1 MDELLSLSTVMGL
14 LNVTG
19 QTVRNMVKDGRLE
32 AVYPQKGAMGRPKM
46 MITASSYGKYLMRKD
61 GVKL

>member
-1 MDELLSLSTVMGL
+1 MDELLSLNTVADL
-14 LNVTG
+14 LSVTG

-32 AVYPQKGAMGRPKM
+32 AVYPKRGEMGRPKM

-61 GVKL
+61 GK